1 MSDSETWDDTTPHD
15 ELALAAVPAGGIS
28 TVSSGHDLS
37 RVTSS
42 NDLFAGQAPINP
54 TAVFSGYNP
63 TFQRLDGYADRLLDM
78 RPAGGGQFLR
88 PFRFLND
95 IHAYPALA
103 AATFTATGW
112 GVYTEPFGSAI
123 GGCMVGVGVLALA
136 SPAIAQILALKNR
149 ISSEDIDAFLTRGS
163 ALAGI
168 GLIAGGA
175 AAAAGP
181 SWVSVMAAV
190 PELVAAYVGWHQWR
204 HHKLSKQRDF
214 LVDYAEA
221 TRAAPVPHSG
231 TSVPVQGQIVPGTP
245 VSPYEARLRHAFSEI
260 KIEGVWFGSPMRVAD
275 ETWSAPFDLP
285 SGANLSPATLAKK
298 VGVIANNM
306 KARRVDIR
314 PTHGSQGVITVYDG
328 PDRTYE
334 TYPWTET
341 KPRSIRSPV
350 LLGYDE
356 CARQAR
362 LTAVGRILIAGAAG
376 YGKSQML
383 NSLLLTTLPC
393 QDLVRIGIDCK
404 PGAPELGPYELVM
417 HYLATDARQA
427 MAVLYGNREVIKER
441 GLILAEN
448 SIPQVPDESGV
459 PVRKWRSEFGP
470 RIVTVT
476 DEIAELTRWEPGAA
490 KLMESNRQLGR
501 FVEVDVWDATQSPSA
516 KAMGG
521 DTDARQQY
529 DIRIGFQTEGVVDNI
544 LFGQGASGRGW
555 KLELLEVIGQ
565 FLISSQEFTKPQVLK
580 GLYSTDQDVADQVAK
595 WAPHVASMDQRSAEA
610 FMRGVQAYLE
620 GNLESLGPDGPGGG
634 MPAESETTVRPS
646 GPPTLRLLP
655 NYPDSD
661 EPIELKHQAMW
672 DLLGQFGT
680 DGALAK
686 DLAAK
691 RLPSFTSPSNTLALL
706 RYWEGRG
713 YVLAA
718 KDGRGDRFVRV
729 DMVPRGS
736 RREA

>member
-1 MSDSETWDDTTPHD
+1 MSDSETWDDATRHD
-15 ELALAAVPAGGIS
+15 DLMLVAAA
-28 TVSSGHDLS
+28 TREVSAVSAGHDLS

-42 NDLFAGQAPINP
+42 NDLLAGQAPINP
-54 TAVFSGYNP
+54 TAVFPGYNP
-63 TFQRLDGYADRLLDM
+63 VFQRLDGYADQLLDI
-78 RPAGGGQFLR
+78 RPAGGDRVLR

-112 GVYTEPFGSAI
+112 GVYTESFGSVI
-123 GGCMVGVGVLALA
+123 GGCMVAAGTAALA
-136 SPAIAQILALKNR
+136 FPVVAQVAALRNR
-149 ISSEDIDAFLTRGS
+149 ISGADIDPLLTRGS
-163 ALAGI
+163 ALAGV
-168 GLIAGGA
+168 GLLAGGA

-181 SWVSVMAAV
+181 SWISVMAAV

-221 TRAAPVPHSG
+221 TRAAPVPPTG
-231 TSVPVQGQIVPGTP
+231 AGVPVQGQIVPGVP

-260 KIEGVWFGSPMRVAD
+260 KIEGAWFGSPMRVAD

-285 SGANLSPATLAKK
+285 SGSNLSPAALTKK
-298 VGVIANNM
+298 AGVIANNM
-306 KARRVDIR
+306 KARRVDIK

-334 TYPWTET
+334 TYPWVET
-341 KPRSIRSPV
+341 HPRSINAPV
-350 LLGYDE
+350 LIGYDE

-362 LTAVGRILIAGAAG
+362 LTALGRILIAGASG
-376 YGKSQML
+376 KGKSQML
-383 NSLLLTTLPC
+383 NSLILTTLAC

-404 PGAPELGPYELVM
+404 PGAPELGPYEPVM
-417 HYLATDARQA
+417 HYLATDGKHA

-448 SIPQVPDESGV
+448 SVPQVPDESGV
-459 PVRKWRSEFGP
+459 PIRKWRPEFGP

-476 DEIAELTRWEPGAA
+476 DEIAELTRWEPDAA

-501 FVEVDVWDATQSPSA
+501 FVGCDVWDATQSPSA

-565 FLISSQEFTKPQVLK
+565 FLISSPEFTRPQVLK

-595 WAPHVASMDQRSAEA
+595 YAPLVASMDQRSADA

-620 GNLESLGPDGPGGG
+620 GNVESLGPDGPGGG
-634 MPAESETTVRPS
+634 LPTDEYTGDHPS
-646 GPPTLRLLP
+646 GRPTLRLLP
-655 NYPDSD
+655 KYPDSD
-661 EPIELKHQAMW
+661 EHIELKHQAMW
-672 DLLGQFGT
+672 DLLGQFGAE
-680 DGALAK
+680 GAFAK

-691 RLPSFTSPSNTLALL
+691 RIPNFTSASNTLALL
-706 RYWEGRG
+706 RHWEDRG
-713 YVLAA
+713 YVLAT
-718 KDGRGDRFVRV
+718 KDGRGDRFIRV
-729 DMVPRGS
+729 DKVPRS
-736 RREA
+736 DRREA